1 MYSSSHHKS
10 SKTRLKKSRQ
20 FVGSIDITDHHYLLQ
35 PIDFFIY
42 YLYTIGELSLIISKF
57 MTAIIMKVNDRIPK
71 ELDIIQEE
79 EGLGNRTSTITFL
92 IKYYFLTK
100 KSSLD
105 QSMQIMDKLLDRID
119 VQKLPS
125 AIEQLKDI

>member
-1 MYSSSHHKS
+1 M
-10 SKTRLKKSRQ
+10 T
-20 FVGSIDITDHHYLLQ
+20 SIV
-35 PIDFFIY
+35 F
-42 YLYTIGELSLIISKF
+42 
-57 MTAIIMKVNDRIPK
+57 KVNDKIPK

-100 KSSLD
+100 KNSLD

-119 VQKLPS
+119 ANKLPS
-125 AIEQLKDI
+125 AEVQLKDV